1 MHTVHYVNLHRTWGM
16 NHLSCS
22 TRSDDQDTHVLC
34 SGASARREAWECLS
48 HLKARLDRVT
58 QCKNCRGTNTKG
70 ETEGMKIRS
79 QQTFII
85 PDRHMLSE
93 HAVESSLLV
102 FDNTIQDD
110 PRQNREEIRLLGI
123 VGNAHAQINQL
134 KTQQR
139 PHNTS
144 KSHQCLIILS
154 L

>member
-1 MHTVHYVNLHRTWGM
+1 
-16 NHLSCS
+16 
-22 TRSDDQDTHVLC
+22 
-34 SGASARREAWECLS
+34 
-48 HLKARLDRVT
+48 
-58 QCKNCRGTNTKG
+58 
-70 ETEGMKIRS
+70 MKTRS

-134 KTQQR
+134 K
-139 PHNTS
+139 NTTATAQYIKIPS
-144 KSHQCLIILS
+144 APYYSVTLRKV
-154 L
+154 